1 MGSGK
6 ENIEE
11 QAEILNGPRRVG
23 MQLKNK
29 ENYSHE
35 GGLCGHG
42 RRLALVIALEW

>member
-1 MGSGK
+1 MYLMGSGK

-23 MQLKNK
+23 MHK
-29 ENYSHE
+29 ENDSHE